1 MTSHNG
7 FMDPSPNFFCPR
19 PHSRAWSFHTK
30 LAGSLQAYSP
40 LSSHITRPVTTF
52 VSCSP
57 SLSSFLLSILSLVL
71 LFQVFQGQVVTFH
84 FFIYYCHDLTQ
95 PIMIWIELTP

>member
-7 FMDPSPNFFCPR
+7 FMDPSPNFFWPR
-19 PHSRAWSFHTK
+19 PHSRAWSLHTK
-30 LAGSLQAYSP
+30 LAGSLQAY
-40 LSSHITRPVTTF
+40 HRCPVT
-52 VSCSP
+52 SQDQCSP